1 MSMVRGNEII
11 DGLEALWMSDPVTF
25 AARLSL
31 VLPVEEWS
39 PYPYLAKMMRH
50 VKRRVMEGDAR
61 IIISM
66 PPRHGKSESLSF
78 WLLLWYMWMF
88 PERKVLLTSY
98 AAGLPTDFIRRIR
111 DLFLEFPDTFGIE
124 LVKANENMIITREG
138 GRLWGAGVGT
148 GITGKGFDLGIVDDP
163 VRDWQQA
170 MSTAQLQKIID
181 WYPSTFRTRKAPG
194 ASMIVIM
201 TRWASRD
208 LAGYLQH
215 EDADDWEVIRL
226 PAICEDEDDW
236 MGREI
241 GEALCSERWPIEV
254 MEQEREVQAPRMWA
268 GLYQQRPKAQK
279 GNIIKSDTIGRW
291 LDLPVPDRIIQTWDF
306 AFGGQSDAA
315 SWSVGQLWIESAGD
329 YYLVDQV
336 RGRWELPECLEQVR
350 AFNEAYAG
358 TSVTLVEYA
367 ALGVAVA
374 RHLEAE
380 LINMKKITPKELGD
394 KITRLRGAS
403 VAFERGAVYVSGHED
418 DKEWTD
424 AWINELTSFPQG
436 AADDQ
441 CDATSQI
448 INYCEQRAS
457 RGVWAVYK
465 NRRQAA

>member
-1 MSMVRGNEII
+1 MTMVRENEII
-11 DGLEALWMSDPVTF
+11 SALGKIWMADPVTF
-25 AARLSL
+25 AERLSKI
-31 VLPVEEWS
+31 LPVEEWTAFD
-39 PYPYLAKMMRH
+39 YLAKMMRH
-50 VKRRVMEGDAR
+50 VKQRVMEGDAR

-78 WLLLWYMWMF
+78 WFLLWFIWMF
-88 PERKVLLTSY
+88 PEKSILLTSY
-98 AAGLPTDFIRRIR
+98 AASLPTDFIRRIR
-111 DLFLEFPDTFGIE
+111 DLLLEFPDTFDVD
-124 LVKANENMIITREG
+124 LVKSNENMIITRDG

-148 GITGKGFDLGIVDDP
+148 GITGKGFHLGLVDDP
-163 VRDWQQA
+163 LRDWQQA
-170 MSTAQLQKIID
+170 ASATQLQKIID
-181 WYPSTFRTRKAPG
+181 WYLSTFRTRKAPG
-194 ASMIVIM
+194 ASIIVVM

-208 LAGYLQH
+208 LAGYLEH
-215 EDADDWEVIRL
+215 ETDEDWEVIRL
-226 PAICEDEDDW
+226 AAICEDEDDW
-236 MGREI
+236 MGRDE
-241 GEALCSERWPIEV
+241 GEALCPERWPVEV
-254 MEQEREVQAPRMWA
+254 MEAERDIQPVKMWA

-279 GNIIKSDTIGRW
+279 GNIIKADTIGRW

-315 SWSVGQLWIESAGD
+315 SWSVGQLWIESRGD

-350 AFNEAYAG
+350 AFNAAYAG
-358 TSVTLVEYA
+358 THVTLVEYA

-380 LINMKKITPKELGD
+380 LINMKKIDPKALGD

-403 VAFERGAVYVSGHED
+403 VAFERGAVYVSGHEED
-418 DKEWTD
+418 REWVD
-424 AWINELTSFPQG
+424 EWIKELTSFPQG